1 MSQTD
6 RQPLPD
12 SARVDHIVPKANN
25 RLGVVFSA
33 LYRFW
38 VARQAALNSG
48 SSSGGGRRDA
58 YSLIFFNHESST
70 PIENDSTSSP
80 DELLTAAL
88 HFGADG
94 GKHFTGALKRTHNIM
109 NSHWSIER
117 YGLGLT
123 RLAMHLLIC
132 IIDPPSLFSC
142 RMVKTM

>member
-6 RQPLPD
+6 RRPPHD
-12 SARVDHIVPKANN
+12 SARVDRIMQKANN
-25 RLGVVFSA
+25 RLGVVLSA
-33 LYRFW
+33 LYSFW

-48 SSSGGGRRDA
+48 SSLGAGTRDA

-88 HFGADG
+88 HFEANG
-94 GKHFTGALKRTHNIM
+94 GKNFTGALERTHNVM
-109 NSHWSIER
+109 NSHWNMER

-142 RMVKTM
+142 RIMKKM